1 MITHVLNRDKLK
13 NKTLLKTNFNHD
25 LINIIDWIHHTV
37 EHESMSMYIK
47 AFWEVNNQK
56 LINNSKIRLR
66 GIERRKIG
74 VIFMQFY
81 RYR

>member
-1 MITHVLNRDKLK
+1 MYWIEINWKTKLSLRQASIMILSMYII
-13 NKTLLKTNFNHD
+13 D
-25 LINIIDWIHHTV
+25 LIEFTV

-47 AFWEVNNQK
+47 AFCEVNTQK
-56 LINNSKIRLR
+56 LINNSKIKLE

-74 VIFMQFY
+74 FIFMQFY